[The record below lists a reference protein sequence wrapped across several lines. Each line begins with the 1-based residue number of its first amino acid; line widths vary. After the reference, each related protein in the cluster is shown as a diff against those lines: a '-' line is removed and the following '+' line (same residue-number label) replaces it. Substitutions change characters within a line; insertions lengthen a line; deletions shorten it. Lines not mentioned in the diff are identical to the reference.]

1 MKNKTLLTLLAIAIA
16 HNASAQTGTEYL
28 KAYKKADCTVPFDV
42 NAEGETFR
50 VKWGMDTAWDW
61 DYNVNRGIAHYGK
74 GNFETGRVSFQP
86 IDIPTENADGTFTL
100 SSRQRT
106 KLDWRIKL
114 ILSTGTKEINLNCDH
129 EVLFRDVDANGNCYD
144 KKDANGNVIPNYTG
158 KTNYVGK
165 PENWVKLIK
174 ATAQYCEAKGLK
186 VVSVSPFNES
196 DFTGWQQ
203 YNGAETNGMKDFLAI
218 AKLIKADPY
227 FDNIRV
233 CGGNTLNCDRAL
245 PWYNALKEYLD
256 EGNTHQLAGS
266 FDTYANFFS
275 TVKADGK
282 VVTGDELHNVG
293 EAIVGVQYGM
303 ETGIWWGFDAKAR
316 GQFMHDSNE
325 GVRLGYGED
334 RPHWTSAAI
343 YRNDSTKEVHGY
355 IGSSE
360 RQANTSSYQFV
371 SKGKDVFFNGYGPT
385 RHWTYEIPGGT
396 GYQKGQINAEKLFD
410 ITWGEDVAPLP
421 EVNGTYQIVNASS
434 NKMMTYMNG
443 NNNVQSVTRKTSGT
457 TQQWNVYPSYTDGD
471 CSYWF
476 IDNAGNADAH
486 LNLRNMNLNDGAQV
500 MTYNAGHG
508 HEEQWYIKYAQ
519 DGYYYIIARLSN
531 KYLYCSNTTSG
542 TAITTRTA
550 PDKSITPTMHKRYLW
565 RFQPIDSKS
574 DNKATDA
581 PTGLKTTAQSGSIR
595 LDWNAVEDETPVKYN
610 ILRAD
615 ESGEWNTIGRNDT
628 LNTFLDNTALKGHSY
643 TYKVVAV
650 DYAGN
655 RSVASETVEG
665 KTLDAKRMLMQLQF
679 DKTIKDN
686 TANHND
692 AVIVGDEKYSTTAT
706 LKRSGTASLNI
717 NSGTTRNT
725 HLMIPNSV
733 ANNDEMTIAMWVR
746 WGGSSNWERIFD
758 FGSGTD
764 QYMFLTPSN
773 GSEMRFVMKNG
784 GDEQVLSTGKKL
796 ASTSWKHIAIT
807 LKPISGGKMAVKL
820 YTDGVE
826 TAADSSFTIKPSD
839 IDPSL
844 CYLGRSMF
852 DSDPLFK
859 GALDDIRIYNHALNA
874 EQIKAVMED
883 LGEVSQYIDTEV
895 PGGDE
900 ADVVTI
906 DDITSLIDAYLQ
918 DGTTVTID
926 DITAL
931 IARYLEQ

>member
-1 MKNKTLLTLLAIAIA
+1 MKNTTLLTLLAIAIA

-61 DYNVNRGIAHYGK
+61 DYLVNRGVAHYGK
-74 GNFETGRVSFQP
+74 GNFQTGRISFQP
-86 IDIPTENADGTFTL
+86 NDLVTDNGDGTYTL
-100 SSRQRT
+100 TAAQQRA
-106 KLDWRIKL
+106 LLNRINHIKA
-114 ILSTGTKEINLNCDH
+114 TGTTEVNINCDH
-129 EVLFRDVDANGNCYD
+129 EALNDRNGVANYQ
-144 KKDANGNVIPNYTG
+144 
-158 KTNYVGK
+158 GK
-165 PENWVKLIK
+165 PQEWYKLIK
-174 ATAQYCEAKGLK
+174 ASVAYTQKQGLK
-186 VVSVSPFNES
+186 VVSVSPFNEP
-196 DFTGWQQ
+196 DYGWQQ
-203 YNGAETNGMKDFLAI
+203 YKYSLAWGDKNRTVEADQIKGQKDFLEI
-218 AKLIKADPY
+218 AKLIKADPF
-227 FDNIRV
+227 FDGIRI
-233 CGGNTLNCDRAL
+233 CGGNTLSNDFAL
-245 PWYNALKEYLD
+245 SWYNYLYDYID

-266 FDTYANFFS
+266 FDTYANFFAK
-275 TVKADGK
+275 VKADGK
-282 VVTGDELHNVG
+282 VATADELHNVG
-293 EAIVGVQYGM
+293 EAIIGANYGM
-303 ETGIWWGFDAKAR
+303 ENGIWWAFDAKAR

-325 GVRLGYGED
+325 GVRIGYAED
-334 RPHWTSAAI
+334 RPHWTVAAV
-343 YRNDSTKEVHGY
+343 YRNDSTQEIHGY
-355 IGSSE
+355 VGSSE

-385 RHWTYEIPGGT
+385 RHWAYEIPGGT
-396 GYQKGQINAEKLFD
+396 GYQSGQINAEKLFD

-421 EVNGTYQIVNASS
+421 EVNGTYQIVNAYS
-434 NKMMTYMNG
+434 NKMLTFMNG
-443 NNNVQSVTRKTSGT
+443 NNVQSATRKTSGT

-476 IDNAGNADAH
+476 IDNAGYTDGH

-500 MTYNAGHG
+500 MTYNANHG

-531 KYLYCSNTTSG
+531 KYLYCGSTTTG
-542 TAITTRTA
+542 AAITARNA
-550 PDKSITPTMHKRYLW
+550 PDKNATASTLKRYLW

-595 LDWNAVEDETPVKYN
+595 LDWNAVEDDTPVKYN

-692 AVIVGDEKYSTTAT
+692 AVIAGDEKYSTTAT

-844 CYLGRSMF
+844 CYIGRSMF

-859 GALDDIRIYNHALNA
+859 GALDDFRIYNHALNA

-926 DITAL
+926 DITEL